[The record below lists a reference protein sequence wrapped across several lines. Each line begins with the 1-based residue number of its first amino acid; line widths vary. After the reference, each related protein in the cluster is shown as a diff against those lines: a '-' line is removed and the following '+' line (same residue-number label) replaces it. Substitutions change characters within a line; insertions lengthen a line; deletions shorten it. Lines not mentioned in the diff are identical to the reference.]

1 MGLGPRLDLRQS
13 QNLVMTPQLQ
23 QAIKLLQLS
32 NLELADFVDQELER
46 NPMLERDERDDARLE
61 GRTMDEAPQLRE
73 VAADGFSDAPSEP
86 DAAQLVGADS
96 PLGQG
101 ADGPLDA
108 DYGNVHDGEI
118 AGPGADRGDIGAM
131 GGGLVGSGGRRDFD
145 DDLPD
150 LEATIASE
158 TSLTDHLARQLA
170 LACPDPADRLIGAKL
185 VEGLDPCGWFT
196 GDVAEIAASLG
207 CPVERVEQMLTIC
220 QGFEPTGIFARG
232 LKECLALQLIER
244 DRYDPAMKALVENLE
259 LLANRDIARLKQI
272 CGIDD
277 EDLGDMVRE
286 IRALNPK
293 PTSGFDRD
301 LAQTAVPDVL
311 MRRDRDGSWIVE
323 LNPDTLPKVMVNTQF
338 YAKVSR
344 STVTRSDKEY
354 LSERFQTANWL
365 VKSLQQRANTILKV
379 ASELVRQQYGFFEH
393 GVTHLK
399 PLVLR
404 DIADAI
410 EMHESTVSRV
420 TSNKFIATSR
430 GIFELKYFF
439 TSSISGTD
447 GESHSAEAVRHR
459 IKGLIEA
466 EAPSAIL
473 SDDRIVE
480 ILREEGIDI
489 ARRTVAKYRESMKIS
504 SSVQRR
510 REKAMAI

>member
-73 VAADGFSDAPSEP
+73 AAADGFSDAPAEP
-86 DAAQLVGADS
+86 DAAQLVGVDS

-118 AGPGADRGDIGAM
+118 AGPGADRGDIG
-131 GGGLVGSGGRRDFD
+131 GLVGGLVGSGGRRDFD

-207 CPVERVEQMLTIC
+207 CPVERVERVLALC

-259 LLANRDIARLKQI
+259 LLASRDIARLKQI

-301 LAQTAVPDVL
+301 IAQTAVPDVL

-344 STVTRSDKEY
+344 STVTRSPC
-354 LSERFQTANWL
+354 A
-365 VKSLQQRANTILKV
+365 
-379 ASELVRQQYGFFEH
+379 
-393 GVTHLK
+393 
-399 PLVLR
+399 
-404 DIADAI
+404 
-410 EMHESTVSRV
+410 
-420 TSNKFIATSR
+420 
-430 GIFELKYFF
+430 
-439 TSSISGTD
+439 
-447 GESHSAEAVRHR
+447 
-459 IKGLIEA
+459 
-466 EAPSAIL
+466 
-473 SDDRIVE
+473 
-480 ILREEGIDI
+480 
-489 ARRTVAKYRESMKIS
+489 KIS
-504 SSVQRR
+504 
-510 REKAMAI
+510 AMRWLM

>member
-32 NLELADFVDQELER
+32 NLELAEFVDQELER
-46 NPMLERDERDDARLE
+46 NPLLERDERDDGRVE
-61 GRTMDEAPQLRE
+61 GRTMDEAPQQRE
-73 VAADGFSDAPSEP
+73 AQPDGFSDAPGEP
-86 DAAQLVGADS
+86 DAAQLVSSDG
-96 PLGQG
+96 PMGEG

-118 AGPGADRGDIGAM
+118 AGPGADYSDGGAL
-131 GGGLVGSGGRRDFD
+131 GAAIGSGGRRDFD

-150 LEATIASE
+150 LEASIASDL
-158 TSLTDHLARQLA
+158 SLTDHLARQLA

-185 VEGLDPCGWFT
+185 MEGLDPCGWFT
-196 GDVAEIAASLG
+196 GDMGQIAASLG
-207 CPVERVEQMLTIC
+207 CPQERVERVLKLC
-220 QGFEPTGIFARG
+220 QGFEPTGVFARG

-244 DRYDPAMKALVENLE
+244 DRYDPAMQALVEHLE
-259 LLANRDIARLKQI
+259 LLATRDLARLKQI

-277 EDLGDMVRE
+277 EDLADMVRE
-286 IRALNPK
+286 IRALDPK
-293 PTSGFDRD
+293 PTAGFERE
-301 LAQTAVPDVL
+301 LTQTVVPDVL

-323 LNPDTLPKVMVNTQF
+323 LNPETLPKVVVNTQF
-338 YAKVSR
+338 YAKV
-344 STVTRSDKEY
+344 TRGSVKRADKDY

-379 ASELVRQQYGFFEH
+379 SSELVRQQYGFFDH
-393 GVTHLK
+393 GVSHLR

-420 TSNKFIATSR
+420 TSNKFIATPR
-430 GIFELKYFF
+430 GVFELKYFF
-439 TSSISGTD
+439 TSSIAGTSG
-447 GESHSAEAVRHR
+447 EAHSAEAVRHR
-459 IKGLIEA
+459 IKALIDA
-466 EAPSAIL
+466 EAANAIL

-489 ARRTVAKYRESMKIS
+489 ARRTVAKYRESMRIS